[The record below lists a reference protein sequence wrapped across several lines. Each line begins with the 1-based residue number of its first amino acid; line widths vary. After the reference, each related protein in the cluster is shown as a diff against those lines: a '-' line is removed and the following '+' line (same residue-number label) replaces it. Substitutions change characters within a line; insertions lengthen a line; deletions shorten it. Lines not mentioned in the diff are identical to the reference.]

1 MNKRNDILAELWN
14 SKEVNDAIKKMK
26 PVELQEDLKSEVFL
40 IIAELNEEKLYN
52 LYDKGQIKY
61 YIVKIILNLATGTD
75 KRYYGK
81 YRNFVEYVEKDIE
94 DVKHNDIIDI
104 AVAEYNKL
112 YWYDKEIMR
121 LYAEKF
127 NHNAKNLSRETG
139 IPYMSIIRT
148 INKIKQQLKK
158 QIRK

>member
-1 MNKRNDILAELWN
+1 MSELWN

-26 PVELQEDLKSEVFL
+26 PVELQQDLKSEVFL
-40 IIAELNEEKLYN
+40 IIAELNEEKLFT
-52 LYDKGQIKY
+52 LYDKGQIKFY
-61 YIVKIILNLATGTD
+61 MVKIILNLATGTD

-81 YRNFVEYVEKDIE
+81 YRNFVEYVEKDIA
-94 DVKHNDIIDI
+94 DTPQNDITDI
-104 AVAEYNKL
+104 AIAEYNKL

-121 LYAEKF
+121 LYSEEF
-127 NHNAKNLSRETG
+127 NQNAKELSRATG